1 VDHWKKGAM
10 RTKKTECGS
19 KRPGSG
25 FTLIELIIVIV
36 IVGILAGIAIPTYA
50 NYQARLTL
58 QTALS
63 QVESDLRNI
72 QTKAK
77 ATGVNYQA
85 IFSNTATTYQL
96 QGGTYQ
102 ESNKLPAGVKTVT
115 STTITYYPAYL
126 QSESTTG
133 TVSFTIRNQNGWLSV
148 NSMGMISSGY

>member
-1 VDHWKKGAM
+1 M
-10 RTKKTECGS
+10 RTQKTECGS

-85 IFSNTATTYQL
+85 TFPTDTSTYWL
-96 QGGTYQ
+96 NGVPKG
-102 ESNKLPAGVKTVT
+102 LPAGVTIT
-115 STTITYYPAYL
+115 NSSIITITYYPAY
-126 QSESTTG
+126 SPYESTSTG
-133 TVSFTIRNQNGWLSV
+133 TVYFDSRNRSDGELGV
-148 NSMGMISSGY
+148 NSMGMISSKIY